1 VDLGR
6 GPRWRCPWTVGFF
19 RPLARDLP
27 HVVPLGAYAR
37 RRRDQPA
44 WWTRRAID
52 MFVSDVNIQPNRTG
66 LPGIASL
73 ESIVGALL
81 TFGLVAAVAGIA
93 ISAIAWAIGSHSG
106 NPHVAGKGKS
116 GVLVA
121 LGAAFLIGG
130 ATSWST
136 SSTPRVACSHEPH
149 GWALS
154 SVEMGSGRD
163 RAGGARSRGDRHRQ
177 RTWVTDLD
185 RPFRRECGQVAAGS
199 AFGMVGR
206 EPPAS
211 RRSLA
216 G

>member
-1 VDLGR
+1 VLSAGLLVSFVAFDR
-6 GPRWRCPWTVGFF
+6 GS
-19 RPLARDLP
+19 P
-27 HVVPLGAYAR
+27 HVVPVGGYAL

-44 WWTRRAID
+44 WWTRRAIN

-121 LGAAFLIGG
+121 LTAAFLIGG
-130 ATSWST
+130 ATFL
-136 SSTPRVACSHEPH
+136 VNFFNAQ
-149 GWALS
+149 
-154 SVEMGSGRD
+154 
-163 RAGGARSRGDRHRQ
+163 RGH
-177 RTWVTDLD
+177 
-185 RPFRRECGQVAAGS
+185 
-199 AFGMVGR
+199 
-206 EPPAS
+206 
-211 RRSLA
+211 LA
-216 G
+216 